1 MPEVERSIRI
11 KILNRI
17 RSAEWDRRASTAR
30 ISQVRDEPNM
40 NNLIPP
46 AILGVMGN
54 LLKP

>member
-30 ISQVRDEPNM
+30 ISQVRDEQNM

-46 AILGVMGN
+46 RSLA
-54 LLKP
+54 